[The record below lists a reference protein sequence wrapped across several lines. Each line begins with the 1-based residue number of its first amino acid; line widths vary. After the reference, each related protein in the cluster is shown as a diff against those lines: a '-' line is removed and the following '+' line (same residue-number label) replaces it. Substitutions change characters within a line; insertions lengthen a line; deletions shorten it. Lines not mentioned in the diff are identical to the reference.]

1 MHPIIS
7 LFHPNPEQ
15 AILIDLQVQT
25 RLLRQF
31 QPNHSSVFV
40 EDKDD
45 DDDDDDS
52 VRNGNVGSA
61 VGTESRSR
69 LRSESVTIV
78 LLRGLGLLD
87 PAVPTASIDFVFPWQ
102 QQPQRPQ
109 EQQQQQQQQQR
120 GCEEDKG
127 YELDTNGGASA
138 GSSTS
143 GGGGD
148 VGTGGGGLMPLCVA
162 LHVMVAAELFSEDVR
177 HELGDHRTIDKTIVQ
192 NNPPY

>member
-1 MHPIIS
+1 MS
-7 LFHPNPEQ
+7 LFHANPEQ
-15 AILIDLQVQT
+15 AILTDLQVQSH
-25 RLLRQF
+25 LLQLC
-31 QPNHSSVFV
+31 QPKHSSVIV
-40 EDKDD
+40 DDKDD
-45 DDDDDDS
+45 DNDS

-61 VGTESRSR
+61 VGTESKSK
-69 LRSESVTIV
+69 LRSESMTMV
-78 LLRGLGLLD
+78 LLRGLGLLE
-87 PAVPTASIDFVFPWQ
+87 PVVPTTSIDFIFPWQ
-102 QQPQRPQ
+102 QQQQQRPQ
-109 EQQQQQQQQQR
+109 EQQQQQQQQQQR

-127 YELDTNGGASA
+127 YEVDTNGVGGASA